1 MRWVCCA
8 PVTVPQALASHAGR
22 SEQSAAGAPCCT
34 ALPAGEQGCGLLCCA
49 AGSAGGVQVQVWCYD
64 LCSAATE
71 APGAFPRVSG
81 LLEVLRCCLAFCT
94 RLVVKDSSG
103 FQAVIAAWQCSMSFL
118 SLKPGFFL
126 CVF

>member
-1 MRWVCCA
+1 MLLLQPRRPWLLMQAAQSRALQVLRAARRCPRVSRDVGCCA
-8 PVTVPQALASHAGR
+8 V
-22 SEQSAAGAPCCT
+22 
-34 ALPAGEQGCGLLCCA
+34 LLCCA